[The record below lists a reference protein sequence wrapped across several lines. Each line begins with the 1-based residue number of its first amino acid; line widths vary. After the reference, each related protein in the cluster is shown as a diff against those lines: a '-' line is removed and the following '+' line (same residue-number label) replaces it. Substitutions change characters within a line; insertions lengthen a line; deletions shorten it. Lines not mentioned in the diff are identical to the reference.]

1 MTKGPKPVALA
12 LLLFFVGLGAWAFW
26 LEPASLEVK
35 EHTLEIPRWPRA
47 LDGLRIA
54 VLADL
59 HVGSPFNGVA
69 KLKKIVASTNEAKPD
84 LIVIPGDL
92 MIQGVFG
99 GTQVPPE
106 EIASHLALLKAP
118 LGTFAT
124 LGNHDWQFDEKRV
137 RASLEQHGITV
148 LEDRNV
154 EINRGKQ
161 SFWLAGI
168 GDFWEGKH
176 DVAKALANIPFYAPI
191 IAVTHNPDVFPL
203 IPDQVSLTIAGHT
216 HGGQVWLPVIGRPIV
231 PSDYGQRYAAGHIAE
246 NGRHLFVSTGIG
258 ASIVPV
264 RFLVP
269 PEISIVTLKS
279 R

>member
-1 MTKGPKPVALA
+1 MTKQRIALA
-12 LLLFFVGLGAWAFW
+12 LLLHFVGLGAWAFW

-69 KLKKIVASTNEAKPD
+69 KLEKIVAATNEAKPD
-84 LIVIPGDL
+84 LIVIPGDV
-92 MIQGVFG
+92 MIQEVFG
-99 GTQVPPE
+99 GEQVPPE

-118 LGTFAT
+118 LGVFAT
-124 LGNHDWQFDEKRV
+124 LGNHDWWFDAKRV
-137 RASLEQHGITV
+137 GASLGERGIKV
-148 LEDRNV
+148 LEDANV
-154 EINRGKQ
+154 EINRGKH

-191 IAVTHNPDVFPL
+191 IAITHNPDVFPL
-203 IPDQVSLTIAGHT
+203 IPDHVSVTIAGHT

-231 PSDYGQRYAAGHIAE
+231 PSDYGQRYAANHIVE
-246 NGRHLFVSTGIG
+246 NARHLFVGTGLG
-258 ASIVPV
+258 TSIVPV

-269 PEISIVTLKS
+269 PEISIVKLVS